1 MVSLLDDALLLRE
14 PSITRCLRAGE
25 PIVLARFSSYWPD
38 GRRRWINGVA
48 QGHDEEAERLAVSRA
63 RASLVRALA
72 EQRTEP
78 RRLSPLLSEFAERC
92 WSVRSLDK
100 STVAKY
106 RQTFKNHVNP
116 FLGELRLSELTDSVV
131 SRWFEGRRQVVGPAA
146 LVHCYRDFK
155 SVLEYAVRAGEIPHN
170 PMRAIPSPKRPNL
183 VHADDVELYTR
194 RRNLWFGL
202 LRRIEDGSLP
212 QFEYALPL
220 FVMMSYGLRRSEL
233 LAVSWG
239 QLRSLNSRNKA
250 YVLVD
255 RQLKFESGKGWFV
268 DRGSGGR
275 AGTKNGAARRVPLSE
290 EHRVLFRRLKTACDS
305 PDADSFVFVNPHSGR
320 HYTYNAFQSVFESA
334 LFEYYRMGK
343 DRSERSFQQ
352 FKDEGYYFRPHFVR
366 HLALS
371 EMLAGGVSAEVAREI
386 IGDTPD
392 VALHYTKVSQER
404 AADEIERF
412 GSQFKARRV

>member
-1 MVSLLDDALLLRE
+1 MDGSLLSRE
-14 PSITRCLRAGE
+14 PSLTRSFRSGK
-25 PIVLARFSSYWPD
+25 PIVLARFSSKWPD

-48 QGHDEEAERLAVSRA
+48 QGHDEAAERLAVSRA

-78 RRLSPLLSEFAERC
+78 RKASPLLCEFAEKA
-92 WSVRSLDK
+92 WAVRSLEK
-100 STVAKY
+100 STVTKY

-116 FLGELRLSELTDSVV
+116 FLGEYRLCDLTDAVV
-131 SRWFEGRRQVVGPAA
+131 NDWYEGRRRVVGPAA
-146 LVHCYRDFK
+146 LVHCFRDLK
-155 SVLEYAVRAGEIPHN
+155 SVLEYAVRVGEIPHN
-170 PMRAIPSPKRPNL
+170 PMRGIQSPKRPNL

-255 RQLKFESGKGWFV
+255 RQLRFEAGKGWVV
-268 DRGSGGR
+268 DCGGNGR
-275 AGTKNGAARRVPLSE
+275 AGTKNGESRRVPLSE

-305 PDADSFVFVNPHSGR
+305 PANDSFVFVNPYSGK
-320 HYTYNAFQSVFESA
+320 HYTYNAFQSLFESA

-343 DRSERSFQQ
+343 GRSQKSFQQ
-352 FKDEGYYFRPHFVR
+352 FKEEDYYFRPHFVR

-412 GSQFKARRV
+412 GEQFKARRV